1 MTFIDTNIAVYA
13 VDSHDSRKHKIAA
26 KLIDEAVVGDGFRI
40 SAQVLFEFANICQK
54 KLGCTAQEVLKLLDG
69 LNSIEVVNQT
79 PQIVARAVEIK
90 SLYCISLQDAM
101 IVAAAEK
108 SRCGELLSEDLNDG
122 QVYAGV
128 RVRNPFKDD
137 QLTRDT
143 PHGTRVLQ
151 SFPRAVLGCGP

>member
-1 MTFIDTNIAVYA
+1 MTFLDTNIAVYA
-13 VDSHDSRKHKIAA
+13 VDSHDSRKHEIAA
-26 KLIDEAVVGDGFRI
+26 DLIDAAVSGEGFRI

-69 LNSIEVVNQT
+69 LGSVETVNQT

-90 SLYCISLQDAM
+90 ALYGISLQDSM

-108 SRCGELLSEDLNDG
+108 SGCAELLSEDLSDG

-128 RVRNPFKDD
+128 RVRNPFK
-137 QLTRDT
+137 
-143 PHGTRVLQ
+143 
-151 SFPRAVLGCGP
+151 

>member
-1 MTFIDTNIAVYA
+1 MTFLDTNIAVYA
-13 VDSHDSRKHKIAA
+13 VDSHDSQKHEIAA
-26 KLIDEAVVGDGFRI
+26 DLIDAAVSGEGFRI

-69 LNSIEVVNQT
+69 LGSVETVNQT

-90 SLYCISLQDAM
+90 ALYGISLQDSM

-108 SRCGELLSEDLNDG
+108 SGCAELLSEDLSDG

-128 RVRNPFKDD
+128 RVRNPFK
-137 QLTRDT
+137 
-143 PHGTRVLQ
+143 
-151 SFPRAVLGCGP
+151 

>member
-1 MTFIDTNIAVYA
+1 M
-13 VDSHDSRKHKIAA
+13 
-26 KLIDEAVVGDGFRI
+26 
-40 SAQVLFEFANICQK
+40 
-54 KLGCTAQEVLKLLDG
+54 LKLLDG

-90 SLYCISLQDAM
+90 SLYCISFQDAM

-137 QLTRDT
+137 R
-143 PHGTRVLQ
+143 
-151 SFPRAVLGCGP
+151 

>member
-1 MTFIDTNIAVYA
+1 MTFLDTNIAVYA
-13 VDSHDSRKHKIAA
+13 VDSHDSRKHEIAA
-26 KLIDEAVVGDGFRI
+26 DLIDAAVSGEGFRI

-69 LNSIEVVNQT
+69 LGPVETVNQT

-90 SLYCISLQDAM
+90 ALYGISLQDSM

-108 SRCGELLSEDLNDG
+108 SGCAELLSEDLSDG

-128 RVRNPFKDD
+128 RIRNPFK
-137 QLTRDT
+137 
-143 PHGTRVLQ
+143 
-151 SFPRAVLGCGP
+151 

>member
-1 MTFIDTNIAVYA
+1 MTFLDTNIAVYA
-13 VDSHDSRKHKIAA
+13 VDSHDSRKHEIAA
-26 KLIDEAVVGDGFRI
+26 DLIDAAVSGVGFRI

-69 LNSIEVVNQT
+69 LGSVETVNQT

-90 SLYCISLQDAM
+90 ALYGISLQDSM

-108 SRCGELLSEDLNDG
+108 SGCAELLSEDLSDG

-128 RVRNPFKDD
+128 RVRNPFK
-137 QLTRDT
+137 
-143 PHGTRVLQ
+143 
-151 SFPRAVLGCGP
+151 

>member
-1 MTFIDTNIAVYA
+1 MTFLDTNIAVYA
-13 VDSHDSRKHKIAA
+13 VDSHDSRKHEIAA
-26 KLIDEAVVGDGFRI
+26 DLIDAAVSGEGFRI

-69 LNSIEVVNQT
+69 LGAVETVNQT

-90 SLYCISLQDAM
+90 ALYGISLQDSM

-108 SRCGELLSEDLNDG
+108 SGCAELLSEDLSDG

-128 RVRNPFKDD
+128 RVRNPF
-137 QLTRDT
+137 T
-143 PHGTRVLQ
+143 
-151 SFPRAVLGCGP
+151 

>member
-1 MTFIDTNIAVYA
+1 MTFLDTNIAVYA
-13 VDSHDSRKHKIAA
+13 VDSHDSRKHEIAA
-26 KLIDEAVVGDGFRI
+26 DLIDAAVSGEGFRI

-69 LNSIEVVNQT
+69 LGSVEIVNQT

-90 SLYCISLQDAM
+90 ALYGISLQDSM

-108 SRCGELLSEDLNDG
+108 SGCAELLSEDLSDG

-128 RVRNPFKDD
+128 RVRNPFK
-137 QLTRDT
+137 
-143 PHGTRVLQ
+143 
-151 SFPRAVLGCGP
+151 

>member
-1 MTFIDTNIAVYA
+1 MTFLDTNIAVYA
-13 VDSHDSRKHKIAA
+13 VDSHDSQKHEIAA
-26 KLIDEAVVGDGFRI
+26 DLIDAAVSGEGFRI

-69 LNSIEVVNQT
+69 LGAVETVNQT

-90 SLYCISLQDAM
+90 ALYEISLQDSM

-108 SRCGELLSEDLNDG
+108 SGCAELLSEDLSDG

-128 RVRNPFKDD
+128 RVRNPFK
-137 QLTRDT
+137 
-143 PHGTRVLQ
+143 
-151 SFPRAVLGCGP
+151 

>member
-1 MTFIDTNIAVYA
+1 MTFLDTNIAVYA
-13 VDSHDSRKHKIAA
+13 VDSHDSRKHEIAA
-26 KLIDEAVVGDGFRI
+26 DLIDAAVSGEGFRI

-69 LNSIEVVNQT
+69 LGVVETVNQT

-90 SLYCISLQDAM
+90 ALYGISLQDSM

-108 SRCGELLSEDLNDG
+108 SGCAELLSEDLSDG

-128 RVRNPFKDD
+128 RVRNPFK
-137 QLTRDT
+137 
-143 PHGTRVLQ
+143 
-151 SFPRAVLGCGP
+151 

>member
-1 MTFIDTNIAVYA
+1 MTFLDTNIAVYA
-13 VDSHDSRKHKIAA
+13 VDSHDSRKHEIAA
-26 KLIDEAVVGDGFRI
+26 DLIDAAVSGEGFRI

-69 LNSIEVVNQT
+69 LGSVETVNQT

-90 SLYCISLQDAM
+90 ALYGISLQDSM

-108 SRCGELLSEDLNDG
+108 SGCAELLSEDLSDG

-128 RVRNPFKDD
+128 RVRNPFKE
-137 QLTRDT
+137 R
-143 PHGTRVLQ
+143 
-151 SFPRAVLGCGP
+151 

>member
-1 MTFIDTNIAVYA
+1 MTFLDTNIAVYA
-13 VDSHDSRKHKIAA
+13 VDSHDSQKHEIAA
-26 KLIDEAVVGDGFRI
+26 DQIDAAVSGEGFRI

-69 LNSIEVVNQT
+69 LGSVETVNQT

-90 SLYCISLQDAM
+90 ALYGISLQDSM

-108 SRCGELLSEDLNDG
+108 SGCAELLSEDLSDG

-128 RVRNPFKDD
+128 RVRNPFK
-137 QLTRDT
+137 
-143 PHGTRVLQ
+143 
-151 SFPRAVLGCGP
+151 

>member
-1 MTFIDTNIAVYA
+1 MTFLDTNIAVYA
-13 VDSHDSRKHKIAA
+13 VDSHDSRKHEIAA
-26 KLIDEAVVGDGFRI
+26 DLIDAAVSGEGFRI

-69 LNSIEVVNQT
+69 LGAVETVNQT

-90 SLYCISLQDAM
+90 ALYGISLQDSM

-108 SRCGELLSEDLNDG
+108 SGCAELLSEDLSDG

-128 RVRNPFKDD
+128 RVRNPFK
-137 QLTRDT
+137 
-143 PHGTRVLQ
+143 
-151 SFPRAVLGCGP
+151 